1 MNIIE
6 LTKQILNECEI
17 IQDFFPGKSVKVDF
31 INQENNEQC
40 GLISAGDSLQKKSI
54 TGIETYKHS
63 FILYART
70 ENISEYQ
77 ALSNS
82 NFLLELS
89 FYLRGL
95 KLGQEVSILDRKGI
109 LNKLECANGMQV
121 SFLTPSVAG
130 PCEYQLQIFATYE
143 LNPKEEK

>member
-17 IQDFFPGKSVKVDF
+17 VQDFFPGKFVKVDF
-31 INQENNEQC
+31 INQENDEQC
-40 GLISAGDSLQKKSI
+40 GLISAGDTLQKKSV
-54 TGIETYKHS
+54 TGVETYRHS

-77 ALSNS
+77 ALANS
-82 NFLLELS
+82 NFLLNLS

-95 KLGQEVSILDRKGI
+95 TLGQEVSVLDRKGS
-109 LNKLECANGMQV
+109 LNKLECANGMKV
-121 SFLTPSVAG
+121 SFLTNSVVG

-143 LNPKEEK
+143 LNPKED